1 LGRFWAGWLK
11 LENPVLVN
19 YVPTLGHA
27 QKCWPWRKVYH
38 CVDLWSAFGMYDAAV
53 MEEMDSLCCREA
65 DVVVA
70 TSKDLYERCR
80 KKNPN
85 THLVT
90 HGVDHSHFAQ
100 ALRAPG
106 EAPEGRRQKSEDKS
120 RKTETPIRNHE
131 SRIISSTP
139 TPTLPADPSARARSS
154 TEEASLA
161 EKGDSPARLPRPADL
176 PPGRIVGFF
185 GLLSEWLDQELVV
198 ALAGS
203 LKPGVGSQESEASTD
218 RRIAATVVLIGQAD
232 VDISRFRSDPNV
244 VLLGPRAFDEL
255 PSYVAHF
262 DVGIIPFIV
271 NELTVAVNPIK
282 LREMLSAGC
291 PVVSVDL
298 PEVRAYAGA
307 RRVEVARGREA
318 FLAAVRSLLANPLT
332 QAECASLSASMAS
345 ETWES
350 KVDEMLRHI
359 GAGSVG
365 SD

>member
-1 LGRFWAGWLK
+1 
-11 LENPVLVN
+11 
-19 YVPTLGHA
+19 
-27 QKCWPWRKVYH
+27 
-38 CVDLWSAFGMYDAAV
+38 
-53 MEEMDSLCCREA
+53 
-65 DVVVA
+65 
-70 TSKDLYERCR
+70 
-80 KKNPN
+80 
-85 THLVT
+85 
-90 HGVDHSHFAQ
+90 
-100 ALRAPG
+100 
-106 EAPEGRRQKSEDKS
+106 
-120 RKTETPIRNHE
+120 
-131 SRIISSTP
+131 
-139 TPTLPADPSARARSS
+139 
-154 TEEASLA
+154 
-161 EKGDSPARLPRPADL
+161 
-176 PPGRIVGFF
+176 
-185 GLLSEWLDQELVV
+185 
-198 ALAGS
+198 
-203 LKPGVGSQESEASTD
+203 
-218 RRIAATVVLIGQAD
+218 VLIGQAD

-244 VLLGPRAFDEL
+244 VLLGPKAFDEL